1 MTASSAAA
9 QMTLPANGTNGCARQ
24 LALDTA
30 LGNFQA
36 QPTPM
41 IEFHSAGRLLI
52 LGPGEAALA
61 AASRLG
67 DSLNITLLLAPDDP
81 AGADDPRVARA
92 PLHELGGH
100 FGHYL
105 ALVEHDGERLNLS
118 SYMAHADY
126 FDLVLDLH
134 TEPTLPQQMPPL
146 GYYATGGDA
155 ARLETAVDELPQ
167 LVGTFA
173 KPKFFNYDPAICVHG
188 RMGQTGCSRCID
200 ACPTLAIT
208 SLGERIEVNPNFCQ
222 GGGTCVAACPSG
234 ALRYAYPPL
243 ADLLTTLR
251 QALAVYRDNGGD
263 DPRILFYGGER
274 FAEAVHEAKAT
285 MPENLFPVELEEIAS
300 LGMEAWFSLLA
311 YGASQILLYVPTGLP
326 PLVRETLD
334 EQVGFAHAL
343 LAGMGYPAERLQII
357 DAQDGTALAD
367 ALQQQPSLA
376 PLSAAEHRLG
386 NDKRVILRDALD
398 HLYALAGATVASV
411 PLPDGAPFGQVRVD
425 TQRCTLCNACAAICP
440 LHAIS
445 VPGDRPQLLF
455 TEASCV
461 QCGMC
466 ERACPEEAISLT
478 PRFVFARETALAP
491 QLLHEEK
498 PFHCVRCGKAFA
510 TARMMEAIGAK
521 LAGHWMFQDE
531 TARLR
536 LQMCDEC
543 RVIDMF
549 EKGDGFQPSH
559 PSE

>member
-1 MTASSAAA
+1 MTASSVAA
-9 QMTLPANGTNGCARQ
+9 QMTLPAVGANGRARQ

-36 QPTPM
+36 QPTPV

-52 LGPGEAALA
+52 LGPGEVALA
-61 AASRLG
+61 AASSLG
-67 DSLNITLLLAPDDP
+67 DSLNITLLLTPDDP

-118 SYMAHADY
+118 SHMVHADY
-126 FDLVLDLH
+126 FDLVLDLYP
-134 TEPTLPQQMPPL
+134 EPTLPQQMPPL
-146 GYYATGGDA
+146 GYYAVGGDT
-155 ARLETAVDELPQ
+155 ARLEAAMAELPQ

-173 KPKFFNYDPAICVHG
+173 KPKFFNYDPDICVHG
-188 RMGQTGCSRCID
+188 RMGQAGCSRCID

-234 ALRYAYPPL
+234 ALQYAYPPL
-243 ADLLTTLR
+243 ADLLAALR
-251 QALAVYRDNGGD
+251 QALSVYRNNGGD

-274 FAEAVHEAKAT
+274 FADAVHEATAT

-300 LGMEAWFSLLA
+300 LGMEAWLSLIA
-311 YGASQILLYVPTGLP
+311 YGASQVLLYVPTGLP
-326 PLVRETLD
+326 PLVRETLN

-343 LAGMGYPAERLQII
+343 LAGMGHDTGRLQII
-357 DAQDGTALAD
+357 DAGDATTLTD
-367 ALQQQPSLA
+367 ALLQQPSLN
-376 PLSAAEHRLG
+376 PLSPAEHRLA
-386 NDKRVILRDALD
+386 NAKRVILRDGVD
-398 HLYALAGATVASV
+398 HLYALAEAGMVAV
-411 PLPDGAPFGQVRVD
+411 PLPNSAPFGQVRVD
-425 TQRCTLCNACAAICP
+425 SQRCTLCNACAAICP

-455 TEASCV
+455 TEANCV

-466 ERACPEEAISLT
+466 ERACPEEAITLEARFLYDREAALT
-478 PRFVFARETALAP
+478 S

-510 TARMMEAIGAK
+510 SARMMEAISAK

-531 TARLR
+531 TARRR

-549 EKGDGFQPSH
+549 ENGDGLQPSH
-559 PSE
+559 PPE